1 MQRLNKSMNMGQS
14 QKPSMITKPVVQK
27 ALKKKDQFFRLD
39 TTDDDE
45 LNERVL
51 NQTQIFQDFDMTA
64 SNRLS
69 QEIKALE

>member
-1 MQRLNKSMNMGQS
+1 
-14 QKPSMITKPVVQK
+14 MITKPVVPK

-39 TTDDDE
+39 NTDDDD

>member
-1 MQRLNKSMNMGQS
+1 
-14 QKPSMITKPVVQK
+14 MITKPVVPK

-39 TTDDDE
+39 TTDDDD

>member
-1 MQRLNKSMNMGQS
+1 MKQS
-14 QKPSMITKPVVQK
+14 QKPSMITKPVVPK

-39 TTDDDE
+39 TTDDDD

-51 NQTQIFQDFDMTA
+51 NQTQIFQDFDTTA